1 MHDDENVEV
10 EVRAILWRY
19 LNVEGHSDIGR
30 GILERVHSF
39 HFTVWNFRV
48 WYFRVWYSR
57 VWYIALSLYTKTVLK
72 YYIIAKNKKIS
83 INK

>member
-39 HFTVWNFRV
+39 HFTVWNPHHQLLRLCTPSSNCQAGSVSFDFV
-48 WYFRVWYSR
+48 S
-57 VWYIALSLYTKTVLK
+57 
-72 YYIIAKNKKIS
+72 
-83 INK
+83 

>member
-39 HFTVWNFRV
+39 HFRV
-48 WYFRVWYSR
+48 L
-57 VWYIALSLYTKTVLK
+57 YIALRLYTKTVLK
-72 YYIIAKNKKIS
+72 YYIIAKNKKYL
-83 INK
+83 